1 MVLTETIFVS
11 SKPVGVVRQDTNTK
25 QADFSPI
32 DGTLMIQDRNW
43 SSVDELRAVVQKV
56 YSQKSKGSPK

>member
-1 MVLTETIFVS
+1 MILAETIFVS
-11 SKPVGVVRQDTNTK
+11 GKPVGVVRQDTNTK